1 MEKCFFPS
9 SRNENKLKSPDFRG
23 RRSAIIMKR
32 HYDSWALAHYR
43 LRPTIRGHP
52 FSSVNSVMYAA
63 LTAAS
68 RLGHG

>member
-1 MEKCFFPS
+1 MENVFLLALGMKI
-9 SRNENKLKSPDFRG
+9 NKKSPDFRG